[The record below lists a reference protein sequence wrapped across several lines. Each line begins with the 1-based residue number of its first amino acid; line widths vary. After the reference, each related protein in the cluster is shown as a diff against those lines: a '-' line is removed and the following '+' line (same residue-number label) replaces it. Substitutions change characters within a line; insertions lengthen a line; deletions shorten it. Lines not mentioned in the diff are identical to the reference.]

1 MIKKIITGIVCLNL
15 MVIPIN
21 TVSAKEKKTKKINI
35 NVDMSNVLRP
45 LKREIAE
52 LKQRVRVL
60 EAIIIEQR
68 RQQITRI

>member
-15 MVIPIN
+15 VVIPVK
-21 TVSAKEKKTKKINI
+21 TVVAKENKPKKINI
-35 NVDMSNVLRP
+35 NIDISQVISP
-45 LKREIAE
+45 LKKEIAA

-68 RQQITRI
+68 RERITKL